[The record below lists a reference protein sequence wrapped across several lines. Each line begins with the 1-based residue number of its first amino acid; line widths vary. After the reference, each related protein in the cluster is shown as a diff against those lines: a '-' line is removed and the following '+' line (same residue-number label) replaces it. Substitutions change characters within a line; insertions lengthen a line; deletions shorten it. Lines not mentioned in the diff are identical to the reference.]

1 MAKKSD
7 TPTYHLSAARGSAAS
22 AAGTPG
28 LPYVP
33 GAILKSGSVA
43 EPEPSPAATAPV
55 PAPAWPPVDDYL
67 DEPDEVS
74 RWERIG
80 GVRKEAS
87 PATEDHGDPHFELD
101 ALVKA
106 HLDKGY
112 IGSVDLKTRV
122 SKKHEYASD
131 TCVRRAGIDPATGR
145 RYLEELVFEVVHKR
159 SAKETKAR
167 AKGFAARG
175 VRRQIGIFAKD
186 KTVREW
192 LEGEADWGQPLDSDP
207 GLRDPCLAVPLP
219 FAAFFDPALAEEAIA
234 RALEAKGDPVI
245 LEIKDKSE
253 KRGEIRG
260 KKRGEKRGL
269 AQGKAEGLA
278 EGETRGRAEALL
290 TILDAR
296 GFALSKEVR
305 ERILAT
311 TDRETLDRWLRRAA
325 AASALE
331 EVTGEV

>member
-1 MAKKSD
+1 MAKKLD
-7 TPTYHLSAARGSAAS
+7 TPTYRTSSAS
-22 AAGTPG
+22 ASGSVAG
-28 LPYVP
+28 LPYIP
-33 GAILKSGSVA
+33 GAILERASVA
-43 EPEPSPAATAPV
+43 EPEPTAPL
-55 PAPAWPPVDDYL
+55 PAGAWPSVDDYL

-74 RWERIG
+74 RWERIS

-87 PATEDHGDPHFELD
+87 PATEGHGDPHFELD

-112 IGSVDLKTRV
+112 VGSVDLKTRV
-122 SKKHEYASD
+122 SEKREYASD

-167 AKGFAARG
+167 AEGFAARG
-175 VRRQIGIFAKD
+175 VRRQIGIFVKD

-192 LEGEADWGQPLDSDP
+192 LEGEWGEPLDP
-207 GLRDPCLAVPLP
+207 GLDLRDPCLAVALPL
-219 FAAFFDPALAEEAIA
+219 AAFFDPVLAEEAIT
-234 RALEAKGDPVI
+234 RALEAKDDPVI
-245 LEIKDKSE
+245 LEIKSKSE
-253 KRGEIRG
+253 KRG
-260 KKRGEKRGL
+260 L
-269 AQGKAEGLA
+269 AEGETRGRA

-290 TILDAR
+290 TVLSAR
-296 GFALSKEVR
+296 GFVISEVR

-325 AASALE
+325 SASSLE
-331 EVTGEV
+331 EVLAEV